1 MIPTLKNLIKF
12 QSYDL
17 TKFVNESSFRTILFS
32 KAFLKQKKC
41 DFAKYFCIVFT
52 TYEMTFFI
60 KCWSNTPSI
69 FFHHLK
75 YQLQQLHCNT
85 KKFRWHLNMP
95 TTPGS
100 NLCWQLHTRIKEV
113 TPLPS
118 WEVVVVVEVP
128 STLARPA
135 TCSEVGEKAR
145 LCSLAVL
152 SIVWI
157 KKKIIRTITFYSYI
171 LIIWLDH

>member
-1 MIPTLKNLIKF
+1 MISQGCKW
-12 QSYDL
+12 
-17 TKFVNESSFRTILFS
+17 SSFRTILFS
-32 KAFLKQKKC
+32 KAFLKQKKNVILQNISAL
-41 DFAKYFCIVFT
+41 FLQLMKWPFLLTVGPTHQA
-52 TYEMTFFI
+52 
-60 KCWSNTPSI
+60 

-135 TCSEVGEKAR
+135 ACSEAGEKAR

-157 KKKIIRTITFYSYI
+157 EKKRLLDRSPAILTFCSYSEQKGSDGLVRYIKI
-171 LIIWLDH
+171 